1 MRKFGLIGYP
11 LGHSFSK
18 GYFTHKY
25 ELEGIKDATYE
36 NFELAQIDEF
46 PQLLQAHPNL
56 IGLNVT
62 IPHKQ
67 AIIPFLDDID
77 FSALM
82 IRAVNTVKFT
92 KGKTKGYNTDYIGFR
107 DSIRPL
113 IQPHHTKALVL
124 GTGGSSKAVVFALT
138 QMGIEVQQVS
148 REPKDALIGY
158 RALTEE
164 LLKAH
169 TVIVNTTPLGTWPDV
184 EGAPEIPYQYLTNQH
199 LLFDLVYN
207 PAETLFLQKGK
218 AQGAIVKNGQEMLEL
233 QAEAA
238 WKIWND

>member
-1 MRKFGLIGYP
+1 MRQFGLIGYP

-18 GYFTHKY
+18 GYFTRKF
-25 ELEGIKDATYE
+25 ELEGIKDARYD
-36 NFELAQIDEF
+36 NFELESVHAF

-56 IGLNVT
+56 KGLNVT

-82 IRAVNTVKFT
+82 IRAVNTIKFT
-92 KGKTKGYNTDYIGFR
+92 KGNTKGYNTDYIGFR

-113 IQPHHTKALVL
+113 LQPHHTSALVL

-138 QMGIEVQQVS
+138 QMGMEVQQVS
-148 REPKDALIGY
+148 REPKDAEIVYGAINAETIQEY
-158 RALTEE
+158 TI
-164 LLKAH
+164 
-169 TVIVNTTPLGTWPDV
+169 IVNTTPLGMYPNI
-184 EGAPEIPYQYLTNQH
+184 EAAPEIPYQHLTGKH
-199 LLFDLVYN
+199 LLYDLVYN

-238 WKIWND
+238 WKIWNG